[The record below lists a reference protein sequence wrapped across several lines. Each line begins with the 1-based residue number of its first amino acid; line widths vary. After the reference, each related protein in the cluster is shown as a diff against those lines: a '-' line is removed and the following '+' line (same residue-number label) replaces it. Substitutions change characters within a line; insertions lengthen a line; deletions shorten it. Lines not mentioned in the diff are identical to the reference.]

1 MSEKDPFAETDDTER
16 TVIRP
21 NPGGRRKAASSE
33 AGNVKQQTQNRKT
46 NEQINPRN
54 SERSEKVVK
63 KIELIN
69 ANSGLNELNSCASN
83 LFALIAR
90 VRNQA
95 KHPDPDNLRNSV
107 ISEIRKFEESALDAD
122 IDKKDIR
129 VARYAICATLDDV
142 ILNTPWGGNS
152 SWGMQSMVG
161 TFHKET
167 VGGDRFFDLLNRLQE
182 DASNNLNVLE
192 FIYFCLS
199 LGFEG
204 RLRIENGGRDKHL
217 KIRSQLARIIKKHKG
232 EFLSELSP
240 QFEGADKPFIAKSVW
255 KPFWVSSSAVLAFL
269 AIVFMTF
276 IFLLS
281 GKTER
286 FIGEISFANSNKTAV
301 LFREAPPP
309 PPPPSPIIESTQ
321 LKKIETLL
329 KTDISLGKIIILKD
343 SSTITLRL
351 PGSEMFKSGSDKI
364 ESSVLATLTRVGLAL
379 NESEGPV
386 LVIGH
391 SDNVPISSARFSSN
405 RQLSLSRAQSV
416 LAYISVIGS
425 QSKRLSAEG
434 RADRDPI
441 ASNATKEGRAKNRR
455 IEIILLRSN

>member
-1 MSEKDPFAETDDTER
+1 VSEKDPFAETDDTER

-33 AGNVKQQTQNRKT
+33 AGNVKQQTQNQKT

-83 LFALIAR
+83 LFALIGR

-95 KHPDPDNLRNSV
+95 QHPDPDNLRNSV
-107 ISEIRKFEESALDAD
+107 VSEIRKFEESALDAD

-217 KIRSQLARIIKKHKG
+217 KIRRQLARIIKKHKG

-240 QFEGADKPFIAKSVW
+240 QFEGEDNQFIAKSIW
-255 KPFWVSSSAVLAFL
+255 KPFWISSSLVLAFL
-269 AIVFMTF
+269 TIIFMTF

-286 FIGEISFANSNKTAV
+286 FIGEISFANSNKAAV
-301 LFREAPPP
+301 LSRKAPPP
-309 PPPPSPIIESTQ
+309 PPPPPIIESAQ
-321 LKKIETLL
+321 LAKIENLF
-329 KTDISLGKIIILKD
+329 KKDISQGKIVVLKD

-351 PGSEMFKSGSDKI
+351 PGAKMFKSGSDKI

-379 NESEGPV
+379 NQSQGPI

-405 RQLSLSRAQSV
+405 RQLSLARAQSV
-416 LAYISVIGS
+416 LAYISIVGS
-425 QSKRLSAEG
+425 QGNRLSAEG
-434 RADRDPI
+434 RADNDPI
-441 ASNATKEGRAKNRR
+441 ASNDTNEGRAKNRR

>member
-1 MSEKDPFAETDDTER
+1 VSEKDPFAETDDTER

-33 AGNVKQQTQNRKT
+33 AGNVKQQTQNQKT

-83 LFALIAR
+83 LFALIGR

-95 KHPDPDNLRNSV
+95 QHPNPDNLRNSV
-107 ISEIRKFEESALDAD
+107 VSEIRKFEESALDAD

-217 KIRSQLARIIKKHKG
+217 KIRRQLARIIKKHKG

-240 QFEGADKPFIAKSVW
+240 QFEGEDNQFIAKSIW
-255 KPFWVSSSAVLAFL
+255 KPFWISSSLVLAFL
-269 AIVFMTF
+269 TIIFMTF

-286 FIGEISFANSNKTAV
+286 FIGEISFANSNKAAV
-301 LFREAPPP
+301 LSRKAPPP
-309 PPPPSPIIESTQ
+309 PPPPIIESAQ
-321 LKKIETLL
+321 LAKIENLF
-329 KTDISLGKIIILKD
+329 KKDISQGKIVVLKD

-351 PGSEMFKSGSDKI
+351 PGAKMFKSGSDKI

-379 NESEGPV
+379 NQSQGPI

-405 RQLSLSRAQSV
+405 RQLSLARAQSV
-416 LAYISVIGS
+416 LAYISVVGS
-425 QSKRLSAEG
+425 QGNRLSAEG
-434 RADRDPI
+434 RADNDPI
-441 ASNATKEGRAKNRR
+441 ASNDTNEGRAKNRR